1 MDDDPLTPEMPP
13 HTYRGVLE
21 RVAKVRRNGHDLRFT
36 VTRRT
41 DMGYELAVKY
51 VDTEG
56 EPQREWLSWNKDR
69 EALQEIAAALGTQRS
84 RKATETG

>member
-1 MDDDPLTPEMPP
+1 
-13 HTYRGVLE
+13 
-21 RVAKVRRNGHDLRFT
+21 
-36 VTRRT
+36 
-41 DMGYELAVKY
+41 MGYELAVKY